1 MEKLYSAKEAAAALK
16 ISLRT
21 FKSRLIANKIIPVK
35 VGANGTKFYSHAQLF
50 GISSSGVQ
58 NFDSGVQ
65 NSGVQIDSG
74 VQSGVQNSDVQ
85 IANSGVQIHS
95 GVQNSTSAMQEKNKT
110 ALEAA
115 TNSQN
120 NINTH
125 NNESQKNFDFDT
137 QIKRNKKHDNYD
149 EWIRRRREL
158 AEQAKQYL
166 PNLLYELGV
175 TNLNKNFS
183 CSIFNPHHADHTPS
197 VTYYADTQTVH
208 CHACGFHG
216 NIFQVYATAYNKSID
231 KALFD
236 EVFAKYGLIDYTSSN
251 IKLPT
256 RPKITPVA
264 PPKDAKKEII
274 DRSDDIIAAIAN
286 INLTDYWAK
295 RGFSSDTVHHF
306 RMGYIQ
312 GWKHPDFNNTPP
324 SDRLIL
330 PTGDGIHSYLARD
343 VHSDG
348 NYKVMKVGGKV
359 LFNLDGFN
367 FDSIIVNE
375 GEFDAISTYQVGFY
389 NVVGL
394 GGVGNKDKFVDS
406 IAKLSNKPKFII
418 IALDNDKSGFDAAN
432 WIHEQLDKLHIYSL
446 IINNNFGDF
455 KDANALLQHDSN
467 ALKSIYEN
475 AIHQANSKYENYQF
489 PVNEDFEDD
498 FDSDNE
504 DFEDSTFLQLSKEL
518 LEELMFLPL
527 SDAGNAE
534 RLIQAYGQK
543 FVYYLTDSGRWLN
556 FNGCQWLKAA
566 DSTNSSVTS
575 LVINMARQLRK
586 FANKKQVEYQAELDS
601 YTISK
606 NPDGSGTVVSIDA
619 LEGNIRKKAE
629 IVYKKLQAAKGVAAF
644 MKGLEK
650 RTDIDNSIY
659 LAKGYNRIRITN
671 DDLNR
676 HPMLLNTPT
685 GVIDLETGKLLQ
697 HDSNLLMTQCTNA
710 IYVPNYHND
719 FLEQTIKQ
727 ILPDEETRESFMRFL
742 GYAITASIREEKAAF
757 LNGAGRNGKGSLMKL
772 LSKVLGSYAIS
783 IPIDLLLMASYFK
796 DGNAPSPE
804 LAKLE
809 FIRVAFSDEIP
820 PNRRLDIA
828 KFKLLTG
835 GDPLAIRELRRD
847 PRMINEPM
855 FKLILSGNHLP
866 AIDDANDVAFK
877 ERTLI
882 YPFTQQFIGDKC
894 NPHLKEQLL
903 TNDMMCAFLSMLVDS
918 CIEYQK
924 YGLIISSAMKEAS
937 KEYLANNDAIG
948 NFIDEHCVRGSVSD
962 FSIPRSE
969 LINRIRHEVGSI
981 SHMTDNV
988 IIDSIKRINGLAYR
1002 RSGSDGSYKIL
1013 GIKWRDANP
1022 TLDIPPLPTD
1032 ADFSD

>member
-1 MEKLYSAKEAAAALK
+1 M
-16 ISLRT
+16 
-21 FKSRLIANKIIPVK
+21 
-35 VGANGTKFYSHAQLF
+35 
-50 GISSSGVQ
+50 
-58 NFDSGVQ
+58 
-65 NSGVQIDSG
+65 
-74 VQSGVQNSDVQ
+74 
-85 IANSGVQIHS
+85 
-95 GVQNSTSAMQEKNKT
+95 
-110 ALEAA
+110 
-115 TNSQN
+115 
-120 NINTH
+120 
-125 NNESQKNFDFDT
+125 
-137 QIKRNKKHDNYD
+137 
-149 EWIRRRREL
+149 
-158 AEQAKQYL
+158 
-166 PNLLYELGV
+166 
-175 TNLNKNFS
+175 
-183 CSIFNPHHADHTPS
+183 
-197 VTYYADTQTVH
+197 
-208 CHACGFHG
+208 
-216 NIFQVYATAYNKSID
+216 
-231 KALFD
+231 
-236 EVFAKYGLIDYTSSN
+236 
-251 IKLPT
+251 PT

-274 DRSDDIIAAIAN
+274 DRSADINTAIAN
-286 INLTDYWAK
+286 INFTDYWAK
-295 RGFSSDTVHHF
+295 RGFTIDTVQHF
-306 RMGYIQ
+306 HMGYIQ
-312 GWKHPDFNNTPP
+312 DWKHPDFSNTLP

-330 PTGDGIHSYLARD
+330 PTGDGVHSYLARD

-359 LFNLDGFN
+359 LFHLDGFN
-367 FDSIIVNE
+367 SDFIIVNE
-375 GEFDAISTYQVGFY
+375 GEFDAISTYQVGFH

-406 IAKLSNKPKFII
+406 VAKLTNKPKFVI

-432 WIHEQLDKLHIYSL
+432 WIHEQLDKLQIYSL

-467 ALKSIYEN
+467 ALKSIYDN
-475 AIHQANSKYENYQF
+475 AIHQANNEYENYKF

-498 FDSDNE
+498 FDSDDE

-586 FANKKQVEYQAELDS
+586 FANKKQIEYQLEYDS
-601 YTISK
+601 YTRSQ
-606 NPDGSGTVVSIDA
+606 NEDGSGTIVNIDA
-619 LEGNIRKKAE
+619 LDDNIKKKAE
-629 IVYKKLQAAKGVAAF
+629 TVYKKLQAAKGVAGF

-650 RTDIDNSIY
+650 RTDIDNCIY
-659 LAKGYNRIRITN
+659 LAKGYSRVRITN

-685 GVIDLETGKLLQ
+685 GVVDLENGKLLQ
-697 HDSNLLMTQCTNA
+697 HDSSLLMTQCTNA
-710 IYVPNYHND
+710 IYVPNFHSD

-727 ILPDEETRESFMRFL
+727 IMPDEETRESFIRFL

-772 LSKVLGSYAIS
+772 LSKVLGSYAVS

-847 PRMINEPM
+847 PRMINIPM

-924 YGLIISSAMKEAS
+924 HGLIISSAMQEAS
-937 KEYLANNDAIG
+937 DEYLANNDAIG
-948 NFIDEHCVRGSVSD
+948 NFIDEHCERGSVSD

-969 LINRIRHEVGSI
+969 LINRIRREVGSI
-981 SHMTDNV
+981 SHMTDNA
-988 IIDSIKRINGLAYR
+988 IIDSIKRIDGLAYR
-1002 RSGSDGSYKIL
+1002 RSNSDGSYKIL
-1013 GIKWRDANP
+1013 GIKWRDNNP